1 MEQLYLKHLNVVME
15 KKSILIVEQISLSCG
30 KIYGIVGPSGSG
42 KSTLLRVVNLLQKP
56 HAGTM
61 NYWGEEV
68 DLASL
73 PHAKAL
79 AIQRQ
84 MAFVAQQPVMFHTSV
99 FDNVAMGLRYR
110 KLDRKTIR
118 QRVSEALE
126 LVDLGDRIH
135 QQAATLSGGEAQRA
149 ALARAIVLKPR
160 LLLLDEPTASL
171 DPANV
176 SIFEQVIKGIHRQT
190 GMTIMIVTHNLPQA
204 KRLADHCLFV
214 HKGRIV
220 ESADTSDFFAQ
231 PKSQELEDFISGRM
245 IY

>member
-1 MEQLYLKHLNVVME
+1 MPQLHLKHLHVAIE
-15 KKSILIVEQISLSCG
+15 KKSILTVEQMSLACG

-56 HAGTM
+56 LTGTM

-68 DLASL
+68 DLTSL
-73 PHAKAL
+73 SHAKAL

-118 QRVSEALE
+118 ERVSEALQ
-126 LVDLGDRIH
+126 LVDLADRIH
-135 QQAATLSGGEAQRA
+135 QQAATLSGGEAQRV
-149 ALARAIVLKPR
+149 ALARAIVLNPR

-176 SIFEQVIKGIHRQT
+176 SIFEQVIKGIHQQRGT
-190 GMTIMIVTHNLPQA
+190 TIMIVTHNLPQA

-220 ESADTSDFFAQ
+220 ESADTSTFFDQ
-231 PKSQELEDFISGRM
+231 PQSQELADFISGRM